1 MAHQTWG
8 PLEASGA
15 VLFSTPGE
23 TEALVGEL
31 AQAETLGSGL
41 PGLLGAHRLRG
52 QLGQE
57 RP

>member
-31 AQAETLGSGL
+31 AQAERPWALGCQAS
-41 PGLLGAHRLRG
+41 
-52 QLGQE
+52 
-57 RP
+57 